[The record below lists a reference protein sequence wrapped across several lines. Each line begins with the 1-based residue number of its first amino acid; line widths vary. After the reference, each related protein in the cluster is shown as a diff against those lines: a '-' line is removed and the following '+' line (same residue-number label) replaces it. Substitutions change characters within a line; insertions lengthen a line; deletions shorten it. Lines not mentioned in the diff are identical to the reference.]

1 MSHGPIFL
9 WQLIYQAKTQP
20 VPVKE
25 DVARLEWTVIWDEPV
40 RQDLSGTLAAHLQ
53 QSLAFVKAA
62 PFSGAAPG
70 TGTLLWH
77 MPWSAV
83 MSQPFMIAVG

>member
-20 VPVKE
+20 VPAKE
-25 DVARLEWTVIWDEPV
+25 DIARLEWTTIWNEPV
-40 RQDLSGTLAAHLQ
+40 WQKRGEAVHLQ